1 MPVKTEVYTIDPPPP
16 YNSNQPGV
24 TRSLLYNG
32 SKFQGHQKSKGKSYD
47 VEVVLQ
53 HVDETNSYLC
63 GYLTIIGLTE
73 EYQTLTTFF
82 EGEIISEKYPFL
94 TRKWEADEEVDKK
107 HWEKFP
113 SFHQYTK
120 HFNSDAF
127 DYSVLKDSEFV
138 FMRWKEQFLVP
149 DHTVKNINGA
159 SFEGF
164 YYICFQRSTATIEGY
179 YYHRMSEWFQSLSLT
194 HVPEHSIQIYEFR

>member
-107 HWEKFP
+107 HWFP

-127 DYSVLKDSEFV
+127 DYSVLKDSEF
-138 FMRWKEQFLVP
+138 
-149 DHTVKNINGA
+149 
-159 SFEGF
+159 
-164 YYICFQRSTATIEGY
+164 C
-179 YYHRMSEWFQSLSLT
+179 
-194 HVPEHSIQIYEFR
+194 IYEVEGTIF